1 MAPRTVET
9 MPTRP
14 ALAKTPAAPLLE
26 EAPVAE
32 AVLVLLAEPVEEA
45 ALLEPEPAEALVTDT
60 AEVCEPAAE
69 EVAEEPE
76 LLLPASIW
84 AWTVELKVP
93 VMPVKLKHA
102 LDKDGQIDATKR
114 RYLRELGRERLRVEL
129 GVRRVLEVERLEA
142 DEAIFTHEIE
152 YYQIPESLL
161 TRRCC

>member
-76 LLLPASIW
+76 LLLPASI
-84 AWTVELKVP
+84 
-93 VMPVKLKHA
+93 
-102 LDKDGQIDATKR
+102 
-114 RYLRELGRERLRVEL
+114 
-129 GVRRVLEVERLEA
+129 
-142 DEAIFTHEIE
+142 
-152 YYQIPESLL
+152 
-161 TRRCC
+161 